1 MKVQNSQLRPAVF
14 FDRDGVI
21 CEFVDELSKF
31 EEFRFRKGIAEAIRL
46 LNQNGFL
53 VFVATNQPNIAKA
66 KMTLTELNRIH
77 DYMVSELSQQGA
89 KIDRVYFCPHR
100 TAEGGG
106 VVEGYIKDC
115 DCRKPKAG
123 MLLQAAQEFNID
135 KKNSFMIGDTW
146 RDVGCANSFGI
157 PCLGLLG
164 GGGFPY
170 PEDSKESQKPQPLKI
185 FSNPHEAVQW
195 IVKNG

>member
-1 MKVQNSQLRPAVF
+1 MTNSKLAPKPAVF

-31 EEFRFRKGIAEAIRL
+31 EEFKFRSGISEAIRL

-66 KMTLTELNRIH
+66 KMTLAELNRIH
-77 DYMVSELSQQGA
+77 DHMVHELANQGA
-89 KIDRVYFCPHR
+89 LIDKVYFCPHR

-106 VVEGYIKDC
+106 KVDGYVMDC

-123 MLLQAAQEFNID
+123 MLVEASNEFSIN
-135 KKNSFMIGDTW
+135 KSKSFMIGDTW
-146 RDVGCANSFGI
+146 RDVGCAEAFGI
-157 PCLGLLG
+157 PCLGLTG

-170 PEDSKESQKPQPLKI
+170 PADSEEALKHPPLQI
-185 FSNPHEAVQW
+185 FSGPLAAIQW
-195 IVKNG
+195 IVKN